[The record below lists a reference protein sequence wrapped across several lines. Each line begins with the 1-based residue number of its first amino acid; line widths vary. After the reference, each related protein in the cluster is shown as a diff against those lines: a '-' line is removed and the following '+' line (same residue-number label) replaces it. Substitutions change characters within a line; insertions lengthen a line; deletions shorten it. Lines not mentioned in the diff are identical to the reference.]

1 MKPFVKMDTVTYI
14 IFLLVSIIIPPLF
27 IINLVVFLVQIIPQI
42 IIATK
47 ENKEN
52 KEWEE
57 FERKSR
63 EEMRKKELEERL
75 KDVQEKQQNDFEENV
90 IIQQEEENVE
100 NGRNSKS

>member
-1 MKPFVKMDTVTYI
+1 MKPFVKMDIVTYI

-27 IINLVVFLVQIIPQI
+27 IVNLIFFLIQIIPRI
-42 IIATK
+42 IIAAK

-63 EEMRKKELEERL
+63 EEICKKELEERL
-75 KDVQEKQQNDFEENV
+75 KDVQEKQQNDLEKEIK
-90 IIQQEEENVE
+90 II
-100 NGRNSKS
+100 